1 MARRFNSSQLRSKIR
16 QAEAR
21 QRKAISDFNRA
32 VRDRNRKVKRAID
45 DYNREVRAHNARV
58 RADRRRLKSE
68 LTRLRSGGYS
78 SSFRS
83 SSRVLYRSF
92 TRVETRFGTTAAT
105 DREIRFVDLSE
116 RETANSLAA
125 ANALV
130 GDTTED
136 GDPETRGLDETKIG
150 DELLHI
156 SRDLDRRWR
165 GALYSLDPR
174 NPDAARHFCT
184 SAREI
189 FVRFLEHHAPDDE
202 VVRVFPSC
210 DRAPD
215 GRPTRRTRVKLLL
228 TRQGL
233 NGPEPEEFATHDID
247 DILELFRVFNDGTH
261 GSAGRLS
268 LTQLKVVKRR
278 VEDGILFLANLVI

>member
-1 MARRFNSSQLRSKIR
+1 MARRFSSSQLRNKIR

-21 QRKAISDFNRA
+21 RRKAISDYNQA
-32 VRDRNRKVKRAID
+32 VRNHNRRVKRVVD
-45 DYNREVRAHNARV
+45 DYNREVRAHNTRV
-58 RADRRRLKSE
+58 RANRRRLQNE
-68 LTRLRSGGYS
+68 LTRLTTGGYS

-92 TRVETRFGTTAAT
+92 TRVETRFGTGAAT
-105 DREIRFVDLSE
+105 DREINFLDLSE

-125 ANALV
+125 ANALAE
-130 GDTTED
+130 GTTED
-136 GDPETRGLDETKIG
+136 GDPETRGLDETEIG
-150 DELLHI
+150 DELLLI
-156 SRDLDRRWR
+156 SPDLDRRWR

-202 VVRVFPSC
+202 VVGVFPSC
-210 DRAPD
+210 DRTQD
-215 GRPTRRTRVKLLL
+215 GRPTRRSRIKLLL
-228 TRQGL
+228 ARQGL
-233 NGPEPEEFATHDID
+233 KGPEPEEFATRDID
-247 DILELFRVFNDGTH
+247 NILELFGVFNRGTH

-268 LTQLKVVKRR
+268 LAQLKVVKRR
-278 VEDGILFLANLVI
+278 VEDGILFLASLVI